1 MAMPAPAGFTL
12 VSHSLG
18 GLPLVNHVLRRLRFD
33 ELLQRHLPAP
43 DPRAQLPPSTALG
56 VLSRNLIL
64 ARVPLYGLGEWARDW
79 VPALL
84 GLRPTQGALLNDDRV
99 GRALDRLFDADPRTW
114 LTALVVHMVRTFGV
128 SLEQLHND
136 STTLTLHG
144 AYAGA
149 TGRLVR
155 GRPTLV
161 VTFGHNKDHRPDLKQ
176 LLWILTVSA
185 DGAVPV
191 HVKVADGD
199 TEDSTT
205 HRETWE
211 VLRGLVGSAHF
222 LYVAD
227 SKLCTRATL
236 KHIHEQGGR
245 FITVLPR
252 TRKEDARFKAWL
264 QTHTPAWAEVA
275 RKPHPRWRD
284 GPPDVFRAIA
294 SPIPDA
300 DGFRLFWYESSH
312 KLERDAQARRD
323 ALQAAW
329 TALEAFAAKLQ
340 GPRPRFRTPAAV
352 AHAVERILA
361 MTGAARW
368 VAYQV
373 VPVEEAVFSQEK
385 RGRPGKH
392 TRWRRRLKRRFRLT
406 WERREA
412 EIAYD
417 ARSDGLFPLL
427 TNDPALTAAQ
437 TLDAYKSKQPLVEK
451 RHDLLKNI
459 EAATPIYLKSISRIQ
474 AMLALHFVAL
484 LVHALLEREVRRA
497 MASRGIT
504 KLPLYPEDR
513 DCRAPSADRILE
525 IFAPLRRHLLCQ
537 EDRVVQRFDP
547 ELTALQRK
555 LLTLLGIS
563 PKVFTDI

>member
-1 MAMPAPAGFTL
+1 MTEPGGFTL
-12 VSHSLG
+12 VSHTLG
-18 GLPLVNHVLRRLRFD
+18 GLPLVNHLLRRLRF
-33 ELLQRHLPAP
+33 EEFLQRHLPSP
-43 DPRAQLPPSTALG
+43 DPRAELPPSAALG
-56 VLSRNLIL
+56 VLTRNLVL
-64 ARVPLYGLGEWARDW
+64 ARVPLYGLGEWARGW
-79 VPALL
+79 APALL
-84 GLRPTQGALLNDDRV
+84 GLGAEQVALLNDDRV
-99 GRALDRLFDADPRTW
+99 GRALDRLFDADPA
-114 LTALVVHMVRTFGV
+114 ALVTTVVVHMVKEFEV

-136 STTLTLHG
+136 STSLTLHG
-144 AYAGA
+144 EYAEA

-211 VLRGLVGSAHF
+211 VLRALVGAPTF

-227 SKLCTRATL
+227 SKLCTRETL
-236 KHIHEQGGR
+236 KHIHEHGGR

-252 TRKEDARFKAWL
+252 TRKEDALFKAGL
-264 QTHTPAWAEVA
+264 QAHPPAWEEVA
-275 RKPHPRWRD
+275 RKPNPRWKD
-284 GPPDVFRAIA
+284 GPPDVFRAIP

-323 ALQAAW
+323 ALQKAWKQLEELAAR
-329 TALEAFAAKLQ
+329 LQ
-340 GPRPRFRTPAAV
+340 GPRPRFATSVAV
-352 AHAVERILA
+352 ATAVEGILA

-373 VPVEEAVFSQEK
+373 ETLNEAVFRQES
-385 RGRPGKH
+385 RGRPGKN

-406 WERREA
+406 WNRRDP

-417 ARSDGLFPLL
+417 ARTDGLFPLL
-427 TNDPALTAAQ
+427 TNDPDLTAAA
-437 TLDAYKSKQPLVEK
+437 LLNAYRTTQPLVEK
-451 RHDLLKNI
+451 RHDLLKNV
-459 EAATPIYLKSISRIQ
+459 EAATPMYLKSIRRIE
-474 AMLALHFVAL
+474 ALLALHFVAL

-497 MASRGIT
+497 MARRVI
-504 KLPLYPEDR
+504 KELPLYPEER
-513 DCRAPSADRILE
+513 DCPAPSADRVLE
-525 IFAPLRRHLLCQ
+525 VFSPLQRHLLCKAG
-537 EDRVVQRFDP
+537 RVVQRFDP
-547 ELTALQRK
+547 ELTELQHK
-555 LLTLLGIS
+555 LLALLEIS
-563 PKVFTDI
+563 PKVLMNA

>member
-1 MAMPAPAGFTL
+1 MREPGGFTL
-12 VSHSLG
+12 VSHTLG
-18 GLPLVNHVLRRLRFD
+18 GLPLVNHVLRRLRF
-33 ELLQRHLPAP
+33 EEFLARHLPPP
-43 DPRAQLPPSTALG
+43 DARAELPPSAALG
-56 VLSRNLIL
+56 VLTRNLVL
-64 ARVPLYGLGEWARDW
+64 ARVPLYELGEWARGW

-84 GLRPTQGALLNDDRV
+84 GLRAEQVALLNDDRA
-99 GRALDRLFDADPRTW
+99 GRALDRLFDADPHAL
-114 LTALVVHMVRTFGV
+114 LTTLVVHMVKEFQV

-136 STTLTLHG
+136 STSLTLHG
-144 AYAGA
+144 EYAEA

-211 VLRGLVGSAHF
+211 VLRALVGSANF

-227 SKLCTRATL
+227 SKLCTRETL
-236 KHIHEQGGR
+236 KHIHEHGGR

-252 TRKEDARFKAWL
+252 TRKEDALFKAWL
-264 QTHTPAWAEVA
+264 QAHTPAWEEVA
-275 RKPHPRWRD
+275 RKPHPRWKD
-284 GPPDVFRAIA
+284 GPPDVFRAIP

-300 DGFRLFWYESSH
+300 DGFHLFWYESSH
-312 KLERDAQARRD
+312 KQERDAQARRD
-323 ALQAAW
+323 ALQKAWKQLEELAAR
-329 TALEAFAAKLQ
+329 LQ
-340 GPRPRFRTPAAV
+340 GPRPRFGTQAKVAAAV
-352 AHAVERILA
+352 DEILA
-361 MTGAARW
+361 TTGAARW

-373 VPVEEAVFSQEK
+373 EPVEEAVFRQET
-385 RGRPGKH
+385 RGRPGKN

-417 ARSDGLFPLL
+417 ARTDGLFPLL
-427 TNDPALTAAQ
+427 TNDPALTAAAI
-437 TLDAYKSKQPLVEK
+437 LDAYKTKQPLVEK
-451 RHDLLKNI
+451 RHDLLKNVA
-459 EAATPIYLKSISRIQ
+459 AATPMYLKSISRIE
-474 AMLALHFVAL
+474 AVLALHFVAL

-497 MASRGIT
+497 MARRGIAE
-504 KLPLYPEDR
+504 LPLYPEDR
-513 DCRAPSADRILE
+513 DCKAPSTDRILE
-525 IFAPLRRHLLCQ
+525 TFAPLQRHLLYKAG
-537 EDRVVQRFDP
+537 RVVQRFDP
-547 ELTALQRK
+547 ELTDLQRR
-555 LLTLLGIS
+555 LLGLLGIS
-563 PKVFTDI
+563 PKAFMNV

>member
-1 MAMPAPAGFTL
+1 MTEPAGFTL
-12 VSHSLG
+12 VSHTLG

-33 ELLQRHLPAP
+33 ELLQRHLPPP
-43 DPRAQLPPSTALG
+43 DPRALLPPSAALG
-56 VLSRNLIL
+56 VLTRNLVL
-64 ARVPLYGLGEWARDW
+64 ARVPLYGLGEWAQAW

-84 GLRPTQGALLNDDRV
+84 GLHPEQVALLTDDCV
-99 GRALDRLFDADPRTW
+99 GRALDRLFDADPRA
-114 LTALVVHMVRTFGV
+114 LVTALVVPMIKEFAV
-128 SLEQLHND
+128 SLDQLHND

-144 AYAGA
+144 EYAEA

-211 VLRGLVGSAHF
+211 VLRALVGSAHF

-227 SKLCTRATL
+227 SKLCARETL

-252 TRKEDARFKAWL
+252 TRKEDALFKAWL
-264 QTHTPAWAEVA
+264 QTHPPAWEEVA
-275 RKPHPRWRD
+275 RKPHPRWKD
-284 GPPDVFRAIA
+284 GPPDIFRAIP

-323 ALQAAW
+323 ALQKAW
-329 TALEAFAAKLQ
+329 KALEELAARLQ
-340 GPRPRFRTPAAV
+340 GPRPRFQTQAAV
-352 AHAVERILA
+352 AEAVESLLA
-361 MTGAARW
+361 TTGAARW

-373 VPVEEAVFSQEK
+373 GTVDEAVFRQET

-406 WERREA
+406 WDRREA
-412 EIAYD
+412 ELAYD
-417 ARSDGLFPLL
+417 ARTDGLFPLL
-427 TNDPALTAAQ
+427 TNDPDLTAAAV
-437 TLDAYKSKQPLVEK
+437 LDAYKTKQPLVEK
-451 RHDLLKNI
+451 RHHLLKNV
-459 EAATPIYLKSISRIQ
+459 EAATPMYLKSVSRIE
-474 AMLALHFVAL
+474 ALLALHFVAL
-484 LVHALLEREVRRA
+484 LVHALVEREVRRA
-497 MASRGIT
+497 MASRGI
-504 KLPLYPEDR
+504 KELPLYPEER
-513 DCRAPSADRILE
+513 DCRAPSTARILE
-525 IFAPLRRHLLCQ
+525 TFAPLQRHLLGQ
-537 EDRVVQRFDP
+537 DGRVVQRFDP
-547 ELTALQRK
+547 ELTELQRK
-555 LLTLLGIS
+555 LLTLLGVP
-563 PKVFTDI
+563 PKVFMNA

>member
-1 MAMPAPAGFTL
+1 MTEPRGFIL
-12 VSHSLG
+12 VSHTLG

-33 ELLQRHLPAP
+33 ALLYRHLPPP
-43 DPRAQLPPSTALG
+43 DPRAQIPPSTALG
-56 VLSRNLIL
+56 VLTRNLVL
-64 ARVPLYGLGEWARDW
+64 ARVPLYGLGEWAQGW
-79 VPALL
+79 VPGLL
-84 GLRPTQGALLNDDRV
+84 GLRAEQVALLNDDRA
-99 GRALDRLFDADPRTW
+99 GRALDRLFDADPGG
-114 LTALVVHMVRTFGV
+114 LVMALVVHMVKEFQV

-136 STTLTLHG
+136 STSLTLHG
-144 AYAGA
+144 EYAAA

-205 HRETWE
+205 HRETWD
-211 VLRGLVGSAHF
+211 VLRGVVGSAHF

-227 SKLCTRATL
+227 SKLCTRETL

-252 TRKEDARFKAWL
+252 TRKEDALFKTWL
-264 QTHTPAWAEVA
+264 QTHTPAWEEVA
-275 RKPHPRWRD
+275 RKPHPRSKD
-284 GPPDVFRAIA
+284 GPPDIFRAIP

-300 DGFRLFWYESSH
+300 DGYRLFWYESSH
-312 KLERDAQARRD
+312 KMDRDAQARRD
-323 ALQAAW
+323 ALQRAW
-329 TALEAFAAKLQ
+329 KALEELAARLQ
-340 GPRPRFRTPAAV
+340 GPRARFRTQAAV
-352 AHAVERILA
+352 AEAVDEILA
-361 MTGAARW
+361 TTGTARW

-373 VPVEEAVFSQEK
+373 GAVEEASFRQET
-385 RGRPGKH
+385 RGRPGKN

-417 ARSDGLFPLL
+417 ARTDGLFPLL
-427 TNDPALTAAQ
+427 TNDPALTAAAI
-437 TLDAYKSKQPLVEK
+437 LDAYKTKQPLVEK
-451 RHDLLKNI
+451 RHDLLKNV
-459 EAATPIYLKSISRIQ
+459 EAATPMFLKSISRIE
-474 AMLALHFVAL
+474 ALLALHFVAL

-497 MASRGIT
+497 MASRGI
-504 KLPLYPEDR
+504 KQLPLYPEER
-513 DCRAPSADRILE
+513 DCPAPSADRIFE
-525 IFAPLRRHLLCQ
+525 IFAPLQRHLLSKD
-537 EDRVVQRFDP
+537 DRLVQRFDP
-547 ELTALQRK
+547 ELTELQRK
-555 LLTLLGIS
+555 LLAFLGIS
-563 PKVFTDI
+563 PKVFMNA

>member
-1 MAMPAPAGFTL
+1 MTEPGGFTL
-12 VSHSLG
+12 VSHTLG
-18 GLPLVNHVLRRLRFD
+18 GLPLVNHILRRLRFD
-33 ELLQRHLPAP
+33 DLLQRHLPPP

-56 VLSRNLIL
+56 VLTRNLVL
-64 ARVPLYGLGEWARDW
+64 ARAPLYGLGEWARGG

-84 GLRPTQGALLNDDRV
+84 GLLPEQVALLNDDRG
-99 GRALDRLFDADPRTW
+99 GRALDRLFDADPRA
-114 LTALVVHMVRTFGV
+114 LLAALVVHMVKEFQV

-136 STTLTLHG
+136 STSLTLHG
-144 AYAGA
+144 DYADA
-149 TGRLVR
+149 TGRVVR

-211 VLRGLVGSAHF
+211 VLRALVGSANF

-227 SKLCTRATL
+227 SKLCTRETL
-236 KHIHEQGGR
+236 KHIHEHGGR
-245 FITVLPR
+245 FLTVLPR
-252 TRKEDARFKAWL
+252 TRKEDALFKAWL
-264 QTHTPAWAEVA
+264 QTHSPAWEEVA
-275 RKPHPRWRD
+275 RKPHPRWKD
-284 GPPDVFRAIA
+284 GPPNVFRAIP

-323 ALQAAW
+323 ALQKAWKQLEELAAR
-329 TALEAFAAKLQ
+329 LQ
-340 GPRPRFRTPAAV
+340 GPRPRFGTPAKVAAAV
-352 AHAVERILA
+352 DELLA
-361 MTGAARW
+361 TTGAARW
-368 VAYQV
+368 VTYQV
-373 VPVEEAVFSQEK
+373 DAVEEAVFRQET
-385 RGRPGKH
+385 RGRPGKN

-406 WERREA
+406 WERRET

-417 ARSDGLFPLL
+417 ARTDGLFPLL
-427 TNDPALTAAQ
+427 TNDPDLTAAAL
-437 TLDAYKSKQPLVEK
+437 LDAYKTKQPLVEK
-451 RHDLLKNI
+451 RHDLLKNV
-459 EAATPIYLKSISRIQ
+459 EAATPMYLKSISRIE

-497 MASRGIT
+497 MARRAIT
-504 KLPLYPEDR
+504 ELPLYPEHR
-513 DCRAPSADRILE
+513 DCRAPSTDRILE
-525 IFAPLRRHLLCQ
+525 TFAPLQRHLLCKAGH
-537 EDRVVQRFDP
+537 VVQRFDP
-547 ELTALQRK
+547 ELTELQRK
-555 LLTLLGIS
+555 LLVLLGIS
-563 PKVFTDI
+563 PKVFMNV